1 MRCED
6 YPCCGH
12 DDMYDP
18 CDGAYTPGVMMDQG
32 DLQDAWYEGDYR

>member
-12 DDMYDP
+12 DDMYAP
-18 CDGAYTPGVMMDQG
+18 CDGSYTPSITMDAG